1 MPVDLG
7 MSQDARCSDAGEEEG
22 RWGSSEAG
30 GKKDGGV
37 GGVFFF
43 FLFFL
48 FFFFFYII
56 YSLLRYKKSHGA
68 LAMAKTKPKI
78 QNELTKEKSGT
89 NLFSWGPYRSQ
100 AHTRARH

>member
-1 MPVDLG
+1 MPVDLR
-7 MSQDARCSDAGEEEG
+7 MSQDARCSDAGEEER

-43 FLFFL
+43 FLFF
-48 FFFFFYII
+48 FNII

-78 QNELTKEKSGT
+78 QNQLTKEISGT
-89 NLFSWGPYRSQ
+89 NLFIWGPYWSL
-100 AHTRARH
+100 AHIRARH